1 MCGVG
6 IVAVGVGVVRFAELV
21 EGSEGFGLEDVE
33 RENGAL
39 GRERRVL
46 FDVTRG
52 GGGRD
57 LESLVVVPLG
67 EVLAHA
73 RRGAKRPALLVLVL
87 RYWRR

>member
-21 EGSEGFGLEDVE
+21 EGSEGFGLEDAE

-73 RRGAKRPALLVLVL
+73 RRAAKRPALLVLVL